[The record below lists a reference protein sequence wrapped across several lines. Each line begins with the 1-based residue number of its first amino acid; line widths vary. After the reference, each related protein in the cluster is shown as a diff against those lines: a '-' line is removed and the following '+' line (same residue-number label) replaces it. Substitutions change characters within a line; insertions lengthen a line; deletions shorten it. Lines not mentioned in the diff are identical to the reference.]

1 LLLDLVDFVVRVAG
15 ERLEREPRHFTKTF
29 LQVGHPGIYLAVR
42 EEGVVSP
49 GDRIERVAEDERRI
63 AVTDMLRL
71 IVDHDADP
79 DDVRRLLEVPALAA
93 VWRAEFE
100 RRLAL

>member
-1 LLLDLVDFVVRVAG
+1 MPCFKLGLRFGDPAMV
-15 ERLEREPRHFTKTF
+15 KIF
-29 LQVGHPGIYLAVR
+29 LQVGHPGIYFAVR

-49 GDRIERVAEDERRI
+49 GDRMERVAEDERRI

-71 IVDHDADP
+71 ILDRHADP

-100 RRLAL
+100 GRLAL